1 MIELLTKV
9 GCVAVGG
16 GICALA
22 LRRYVP
28 ELSLVLGLVT
38 AGAVLVMMLAALTQ
52 VQDGLNTLLSYAA
65 LEEELTA
72 PVVKVTVIAVLSRLV
87 SQICRDAGEGTIA
100 LCCELAGTIGAL
112 AVTVPLMSRVLELIG
127 GLMG

>member
-1 MIELLTKV
+1 MIELVAKV

-28 ELSLVLGLVT
+28 ELSLVLTLVT
-38 AGAVLVMMLAALTQ
+38 AGAVLVMMLSGAAQ
-52 VQDGLNTLLSYAA
+52 VSESLSALLSAAA
-65 LEEELTA
+65 LEEELTG
-72 PVVKVTVIAVLSRLV
+72 PVIKVTVIGILSRLM

-100 LCCELAGTIGAL
+100 LCCELAGTIAAL
-112 AVTVPLMSRVLELIG
+112 VVTVPLMSRVLELIG